1 MTRRHFW
8 ELLRVAVLVA
18 AFLILTMLRHDA
30 GPLRLTLQPVS
41 FDQLQG
47 WSDDRVAA
55 AIPAFVKSCG
65 RVAAHTDTTPL
76 DTRFPTVTFG
86 RVGDW
91 RELCREAQAL
101 PAGDDGA
108 ARQFFEGGFVPVLAG
123 DHDARDGPEHQ
134 GLFTGYFEIELR
146 GSRRHHRAFQTPI
159 YRKPPDPALAA
170 RYSRAE
176 IEAGALAGQGLELL
190 WVDDPVDAFLLQ
202 IQGSGR
208 VRLEDGSAIRVGYD
222 GQNGFP
228 YVPVGRLL
236 IERGAML
243 REQLTM
249 AAIRAW
255 MKTNPEAAAGLRGEN
270 PSFVYFR
277 EFRGDGPF
285 GAEGVVLT
293 PERSLAVDR
302 ALIPLGVPI
311 WLEAEARFP
320 QSPSVHRLVIAQ
332 DVGGAIKGPVRGD
345 LFWGTG
351 PAAGALAGAMN
362 ARGRYY
368 LMLPRPVAARLA
380 VLG

>member
-1 MTRRHFW
+1 MTK
-8 ELLRVAVLVA
+8 LLRVATLLAA
-18 AFLILTMLRHDA
+18 AFVLTMLRRDA
-30 GPLRLTLQPVS
+30 GPPRLTLQPVG

-65 RVAAHTDTTPL
+65 RVAAHTDATPL

-91 RELCREAQAL
+91 RELCRGAQTV
-101 PAGDDGA
+101 PTGDDGA
-108 ARQFFEGGFVPVLAG
+108 ARRFFEDGFVPVLAG
-123 DHDARDGPEHQ
+123 DHDARDGDPQQ
-134 GLFTGYFEIELR
+134 GLFTGYYEIELR
-146 GSRRHHRAFQTPI
+146 GSRRQHKGFRIPI
-159 YRKPPDPALAA
+159 YRKPPDPALAT

-176 IEAGALAGQGLELL
+176 IEAGVLAGQGLELL
-190 WVDDPVDAFLLQ
+190 WVDDPVDAFFLQ

-208 VRLEDGSAIRVGYD
+208 VRLEDGSTIRIGYD

-236 IERGAML
+236 IERGAIP

-255 MKTNPEAAAGLRGEN
+255 MKANPEAASALRGEN

-302 ALIPLGVPI
+302 GLIPLGVPI

-351 PAAGALAGAMN
+351 PVAGALAGAMN
-362 ARGRYY
+362 AHGRYY
-368 LMLPRPVAARLA
+368 LILPRPVAARLA